1 MRTIARRVGSIAAV
15 VAAAVALGAV
25 GAVGLTA
32 VLQEGAS
39 DEELI
44 DRLVALEQQLPALP
58 PVEVLIDPEQTWA
71 ELSGDFTGARV
82 ALDTLADE
90 ARDLFVTAEESGGP
104 VAEAVADAARSMLVL
119 RAGYA
124 HLAEW
129 ETHDLAFPLDATDD
143 DDVASGA
150 DELYGE
156 AEVGLSL
163 VLDARERSLPAYALL
178 RDSEA
183 ADADE
188 RAVLDARYQAEVAF
202 DRTTKP
208 DVHRALSYDTT
219 QVLVTVSRFVTTAPG
234 SEPRAKVMRVVCIDR
249 DAYSTAE
256 VPAGDEA
263 ALAAIVSDPA
273 DDCPAVENGNEFRLI
288 TP

>member
-1 MRTIARRVGSIAAV
+1 MRTIARRMGMIAAV
-15 VAAAVALGAV
+15 VAGVVALGAV

-32 VLQEGAS
+32 FLQEGAS

-44 DRLVALEQQLPALP
+44 DRLVALEQQLPVLP
-58 PVEVLIDPEQTWA
+58 PVEVLIDPEETWA

-82 ALDTLADE
+82 ALDTVADE
-90 ARDLFVTAEESGGP
+90 ARSLFVTAEESGGP
-104 VAEAVADAARSMLVL
+104 VAEAVADAARAMLVL
-119 RAGYA
+119 RAGYT

-143 DDVASGA
+143 DDVAAGA

-163 VLDARERSLPAYALL
+163 VLDARERSLTAYALL

-183 ADADE
+183 ADGDE
-188 RAVLDARYQAEVAF
+188 RAVLEARHRAEVEF
-202 DRTTKP
+202 DRSTKP

-219 QVLVTVSRFVTTAPG
+219 QVLVTVSRFVTSAPG
-234 SEPRAKVMRVVCIDR
+234 TESRAKVMRVVCIDR
-249 DAYSTAE
+249 DAYTTAE
-256 VPAGDEA
+256 VPAADEA
-263 ALAAIVSDPA
+263 ALASLVTEAA
-273 DDCPAVENGNEFRLI
+273 DDCPAVDNGNEVRLI
-288 TP
+288 EP